1 VDFPITVRDF
11 LSIAGIS
18 LFAGLVVQWLKEWI
32 SEKRLLNLVALALA
46 LAAAV
51 VAQCVIAEW
60 KPTGEQIFA
69 AVLIGFFAASVTC
82 FGYEVIQ
89 NVRGLLGAGNRA

>member
-1 VDFPITVRDF
+1 MDFPITVRDF

-32 SEKRLLNLVALALA
+32 TEKRLLNLVALALA

-60 KPTGEQIFA
+60 KPTSEQVFA

-89 NVRGLLGAGNRA
+89 NVRGLLGAGSRA

>member
-1 VDFPITVRDF
+1 MDFPITVRDF

-32 SEKRLLNLVALALA
+32 TEKRLLNLMALALA

-60 KPTGEQIFA
+60 RPTGEQVFA
-69 AVLIGFFAASVTC
+69 AVLIGFFAASTTC
-82 FGYEVIQ
+82 FGYELIV
-89 NVRGLLGAGNRA
+89 NVRGMLGKGSRA

>member
-1 VDFPITVRDF
+1 MDFPITVRDF

-32 SEKRLLNLVALALA
+32 TEKRLLNLVALALA
-46 LAAAV
+46 LAAAI

-60 KPTGEQIFA
+60 KPTG
-69 AVLIGFFAASVTC
+69 
-82 FGYEVIQ
+82 
-89 NVRGLLGAGNRA
+89 NRYSRRC